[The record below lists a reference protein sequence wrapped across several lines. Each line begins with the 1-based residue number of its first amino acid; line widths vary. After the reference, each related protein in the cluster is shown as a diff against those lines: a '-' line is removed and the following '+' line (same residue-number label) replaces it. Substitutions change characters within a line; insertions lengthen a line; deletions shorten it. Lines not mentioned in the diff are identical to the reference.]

1 MAFLEDS
8 ANKQVVLNNLDNK
21 TSAVSYTNRYPSVY

>member
-8 ANKQVVLNNLDNK
+8 ANKQVVFNNLDNK
-21 TSAVSYTNRYPSVY
+21 TNAINYTNRFPTVY